1 MYLASELSNENS
13 ALYFYTNEKFSCLTF
28 FFWASSSNHCWAAL
42 DLAASVEQSFH
53 CLIVQNRQAL
63 QSMRSMD
70 WTLEDNMVDG
80 FSFAP
85 HSQVAEEAIPYLYMQ
100 EQKHPIS
107 VRRRLSGPTLFLGGS
122 FRVLSGVGDENVWVL
137 WVVRPLRIP
146 MVIRPLRR
154 ASVVVARQTDE
165 LLCGGYKW
173 LVSIWGAVHSHSWIY
188 ITNNTVRQWLTN
200 CERRSKCGLFS
211 TFLGRVTLIVA
222 NRVLC
227 KS

>member
-70 WTLEDNMVDG
+70 YTLEDNMVDG

-107 VRRRLSGPTLFLGGS
+107 VRRRLSRTHA
-122 FRVLSGVGDENVWVL
+122 
-137 WVVRPLRIP
+137 I
-146 MVIRPLRR
+146 
-154 ASVVVARQTDE
+154 
-165 LLCGGYKW
+165 
-173 LVSIWGAVHSHSWIY
+173 
-188 ITNNTVRQWLTN
+188 
-200 CERRSKCGLFS
+200 
-211 TFLGRVTLIVA
+211 LGRVIPGAFRCRRWKCLSLVSCPATPYSNGDPPTA
-222 NRVLC
+222 PRFCCCCQADWRVVVRRVQMTCLDLRRRAFPLVDLYNQ
-227 KS
+227 